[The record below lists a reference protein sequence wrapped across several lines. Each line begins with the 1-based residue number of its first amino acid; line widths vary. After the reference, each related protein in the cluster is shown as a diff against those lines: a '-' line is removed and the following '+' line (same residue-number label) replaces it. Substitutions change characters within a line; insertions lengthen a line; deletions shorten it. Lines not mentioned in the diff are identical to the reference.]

1 MTFGVEG
8 MTMGVSGRLAL
19 SSRNAAFLPETR
31 EMREARR
38 AAPAGGNGCL
48 LPQHLAHTEV

>member
-1 MTFGVEG
+1 VTFGVEG